1 MIKQISKL
9 SLIKKITLFFSLI
22 LIVMLFLPAKHA
34 EAAPQAWISYTPI
47 IYTYPNGTSVQVPRG
62 YAWTVMPTGFVYMV
76 PTATWYPGLFV
87 PMGFV
92 Y

>member
-1 MIKQISKL
+1 MVKLNKMSKL
-9 SLIKKITLFFSLI
+9 ILLFSFI
-22 LIVMLFLPAKHA
+22 LVAALFLPVK
-34 EAAPQAWISYTPI
+34 EANASPQAWISNTPI
-47 IYTYPNGTSVQVPRG
+47 AYTYPNGTSVQIPRG

-76 PTATWYPGLFV
+76 PTAAWYPGLFV

>member
-1 MIKQISKL
+1 MLLLKNAIL
-9 SLIKKITLFFSLI
+9 KKSPLLFSFMFFAVLFSC
-22 LIVMLFLPAKHA
+22 VQGAK
-34 EAAPQAWISYTPI
+34 AAPQTWISYAPI
-47 IYTYPNGTSVQVPRG
+47 AYTYPNGTSVQIPRG

-76 PTATWYPGLFV
+76 PTAAWYPGLFV